1 MYFYDTK
8 FLGLKENEK
17 QTYKKESIQFVKKKK
32 TKTKRTIAG
41 IEPVPEGN
49 RYKSSRIGLTDL
61 HSV

>member
-32 TKTKRTIAG
+32 NKNKKDDSRYRT
-41 IEPVPEGN
+41 
-49 RYKSSRIGLTDL
+49 RTRR
-61 HSV
+61 